1 MKPDKV
7 SKERQRELDEDL
19 WYQRSGLSPEFGAET
34 ARNLR
39 KDRLKREAKE
49 EAERCSMKLNATWTV
64 IGCALFTDPVSITST
79 GGSGAPGYATGST
92 SCGGCRVAL

>member
-19 WYQRSGLSPEFGAET
+19 YYQQSGLSPEFGAET

-39 KDRLKREAKE
+39 KDRLKREAR
-49 EAERCSMKLNATWTV
+49 EAELCSMKLNATRRLPTQHP
-64 IGCALFTDPVSITST
+64 LD
-79 GGSGAPGYATGST
+79 
-92 SCGGCRVAL
+92 